1 MKKIK
6 FELKKELHERY
17 VELKKVDKNI
27 TLTNLFQKGF
37 NQAIKDI
44 EEELSEFEKSFDHKN
59 DHSQK
64 KLIISNLPQ
73 SLDFNGASSR
83 IRTCDPQ
90 LRRLLLYPTEL

>member
-44 EEELSEFEKSFDHKN
+44 EEELSEFEKSCTK
-59 DHSQK
+59 
-64 KLIISNLPQ
+64 
-73 SLDFNGASSR
+73 
-83 IRTCDPQ
+83 
-90 LRRLLLYPTEL
+90 

>member
-6 FELKKELHERY
+6 FELKKELHDKY

-44 EEELSEFEKSFDHKN
+44 EEELSEFEKSCTK
-59 DHSQK
+59 
-64 KLIISNLPQ
+64 
-73 SLDFNGASSR
+73 
-83 IRTCDPQ
+83 
-90 LRRLLLYPTEL
+90 